1 MGVGFF
7 EALHQASPREEEED
21 ITYFQNSDVIMVVF
35 SHNMSHCSSNI
46 LMCHSCNFNTII
58 LVVILL

>member
-21 ITYFQNSDVIMVVF
+21 IDLLSEFRCDYGGVF
-35 SHNMSHCSSNI
+35 TQYES
-46 LMCHSCNFNTII
+46 L
-58 LVVILL
+58 